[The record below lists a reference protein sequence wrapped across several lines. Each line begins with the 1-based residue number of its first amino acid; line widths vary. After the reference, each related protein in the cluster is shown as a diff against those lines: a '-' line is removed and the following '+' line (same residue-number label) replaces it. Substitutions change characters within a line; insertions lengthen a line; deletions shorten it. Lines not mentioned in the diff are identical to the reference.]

1 MIPPKEAWRSMDS
14 APRDGSIFM
23 ALHKAYNARTGQD
36 QVQACQYFCNEFG
49 TDWRWRSP
57 WRCGVTTYADAW
69 MTFAD
74 FLEWQDSAAEPITPT
89 PAPAAPAQDFDL

>member
-74 FLEWQDSAAEPITPT
+74 FLE
-89 PAPAAPAQDFDL
+89 